1 MVEAEAQRAA
11 TFAEIRGDVVRAEWG
26 QQIRNY
32 VLHPYKLVKDVRTGV
47 ETADVD
53 GVLSGNGL
61 DAFMNAYLRFA
72 ETQRREA
79 EEAARRET

>member
-1 MVEAEAQRAA
+1 M
-11 TFAEIRGDVVRAEWG
+11 RAEWG

-53 GVLSGNGL
+53 GVLSGDL

-72 ETQRREA
+72 ETNRREA
-79 EEAARRET
+79 DEEARETI